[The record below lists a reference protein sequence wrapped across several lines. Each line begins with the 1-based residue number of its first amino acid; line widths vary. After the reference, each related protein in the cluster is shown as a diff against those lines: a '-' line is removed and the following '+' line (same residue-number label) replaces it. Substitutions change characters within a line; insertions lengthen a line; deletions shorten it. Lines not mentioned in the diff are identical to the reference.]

1 MMSAA
6 AAMPNPSP
14 SAAPWTCAMTGIGR
28 ARIAWKTGA
37 KTSARKAWA
46 SSVST
51 SMFEMSRPELK
62 TLPSP
67 RMRSTRTLG
76 IASATLATAAAISRR
91 LSASRA
97 LRDSGPSRTISAI
110 WPRLRNWISVMGAP
124 LLLVMPVV
132 DSPPVSGG
140 VSPSVEALPG
150 FSADLTGFDLVAQ
163 DLRRCEAGSEF
174 GFEMLGDAQAHV
186 EADDVRGLQRPDRVP
201 VSQGH
206 CPVDIGRFGHPF
218 LDHPHRL
225 ECQSHAEAGGGEPGR
240 VLDRDRRL
248 AQSCHPALG
257 DLDEA
262 GFGVGADDDLDEFG
276 HGDGVEEVEADERLR
291 SRQPRGKFIDRQ
303 RRGVRA
309 DARGRSVFRDAGE
322 DLLLESEVLGNGFD
336 DEEGLIEQGGIPD
349 DL

>member
-1 MMSAA
+1 LGEQIGHARTFIGDLLHESLLQGEGLGGTGDDLLQLRLDEFGQLAGWNRAGDDPGGGRLGAGHEITGDDEVHRPVVADPVEEDMVAAGVEHRADRGEGGAELRVIGGIDDVGGRSDAEAQTQRSAWDLRDDGDRQG
-6 AAMPNPSP
+6 PD
-14 SAAPWTCAMTGIGR
+14 R
-28 ARIAWKTGA
+28 LEDGA
-37 KTSARKAWA
+37 KTSARNAWA

-163 DLRRCEAGSEF
+163 DLRR
-174 GFEMLGDAQAHV
+174 
-186 EADDVRGLQRPDRVP
+186 
-201 VSQGH
+201 
-206 CPVDIGRFGHPF
+206 
-218 LDHPHRL
+218 
-225 ECQSHAEAGGGEPGR
+225 
-240 VLDRDRRL
+240 
-248 AQSCHPALG
+248 
-257 DLDEA
+257 
-262 GFGVGADDDLDEFG
+262 
-276 HGDGVEEVEADERLR
+276 
-291 SRQPRGKFIDRQ
+291 
-303 RRGVRA
+303 
-309 DARGRSVFRDAGE
+309 
-322 DLLLESEVLGNGFD
+322 
-336 DEEGLIEQGGIPD
+336 
-349 DL
+349 